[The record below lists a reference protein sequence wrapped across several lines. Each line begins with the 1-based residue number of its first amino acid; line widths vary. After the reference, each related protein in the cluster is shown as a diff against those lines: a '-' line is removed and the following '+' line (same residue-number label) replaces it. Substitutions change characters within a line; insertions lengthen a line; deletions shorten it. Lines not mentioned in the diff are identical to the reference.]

1 MKKIVL
7 TAVLYSKKNYD
18 LSYKLHSLCKRY
30 GINMLNVLD
39 FVELTIKC
47 VELKPQ
53 IVFCDCDTVEFSSAN
68 LNSFLEKNE
77 FKDVKF
83 VFVGEEN
90 NISCLRNI
98 VCKNLMISTH
108 QELSKVID
116 DLQNNFNYAKMLE
129 SQFDCSGQMELEI
142 CKLLSQIGLS
152 PKHTGYAYLR
162 YGIKNIVLQNGV
174 LNSLNS
180 EQYPIIASKF
190 KTSAVNVERNIRNA
204 INQAWVNSGKNGW
217 NQFFFSKS
225 VMEGKKPTNR
235 EFLSMCS
242 EIILYNHQDKLKE
255 NASICS

>member
-1 MKKIVL
+1 MRKIVL
-7 TAVLYSKKNYD
+7 TAVLFSKKNYD
-18 LSYKLHSLCKRY
+18 LSYKLHSLCKKY
-30 GINMLNVLD
+30 SINILNVLD
-39 FVELTIKC
+39 FIELTIRC
-47 VELKPQ
+47 FELKPQ
-53 IVFCDCDTVEFSSAN
+53 IVFCDCDTIEFSSAN

-83 VFVGEEN
+83 VFVGEEKN
-90 NISCLRNI
+90 LTGLKSI
-98 VCKNLMISTH
+98 VCKNLMISKY
-108 QELSKVID
+108 QELSRVID
-116 DLQNNFNYAKMLE
+116 ELQNNFNYAKMLE
-129 SQFDCSGQMELEI
+129 CEYDCSAQMELEI

-174 LNSLNS
+174 LNSLNR

-217 NQFFFSKS
+217 HEFFFSKS
-225 VMEGKKPTNR
+225 IAEGKKPTDR

-242 EIILYNHQDKLKE
+242 EIILYNHKDKLKQ
-255 NASICS
+255 AVSIYS